1 MHRNVAG
8 FGSLLPVH
16 WELSLRNQGYL
27 ARFLELLHSL
37 PHHSVAA
44 AGLSLRDGV
53 LLLRATCFYL
63 LFSHAQECS
72 WLWSAAS
79 CGLGAF
85 IEELNFGLVVTGC
98 LIPTPPPNHFV
109 ATCYRRG
116 GCGAFIEGSNLLCM
130 ELFFLFLPR
139 VGCRASAYPLCATGA
154 FIEGSTFRLVVT
166 DC

>member
-1 MHRNVAG
+1 MHRGVAG

-37 PHHSVAA
+37 PHHPVAA

-63 LFSHAQECS
+63 LFSRAQERS

-85 IEELNFGLVVTGC
+85 IEELNFGLVVTDC
-98 LIPTPPPNHFV
+98 LIPVPPPHRFV
-109 ATCYRRG
+109 AACYRRG
-116 GCGAFIEGSNLLCM
+116 GC
-130 ELFFLFLPR
+130 
-139 VGCRASAYPLCATGA
+139 GA

-166 DC
+166 DRWPTGSFPVCCLPRPVRG